1 MQNAMKNFQDLFPNF
16 QEGPVINIGELM
28 NRASE
33 EGCSWYHFGIL
44 IKEGELTIGEIG
56 EGWAPVITLSDIC
69 LQSSEGQRMFGL
81 HNHVIILLAEDR
93 ITFEIIS
100 MEEWCN
106 AEETPQR
113 TSLMLCN

>member
-44 IKEGELTIGEIG
+44 IKEGELTMDSEMLKLGYGGLIIKGREIVNYK
-56 EGWAPVITLSDIC
+56 PVGVKYFKTEDE
-69 LQSSEGQRMFGL
+69 LQKYYTMLE
-81 HNHVIILLAEDR
+81 LL
-93 ITFEIIS
+93 
-100 MEEWCN
+100 
-106 AEETPQR
+106 
-113 TSLMLCN
+113 TSN